1 MSLEAQLKSKF
12 LEEAG
17 QLLSE
22 AEQCFLGLE
31 ARPDDNALVDK
42 IFRLAHN
49 LKGGAKAVGFADLGA
64 LAHTFE
70 TLIMR
75 IKRGEVKR
83 SPEVIGLLLRCND
96 FFVKAVNDL
105 RGDLA
110 AQIEVAPMAAELDT
124 FLGVKRQEAG
134 PSLSDLDRTIQEEI
148 DRQVAQRDA
157 ARKAAEKPAEDEAPT
172 ADEVAALLALEKPRA
187 VSSTPEPLATPE
199 LHPVS
204 HDFGPL
210 REAPRPTP
218 GLSVSRDE
226 SIRVS
231 LNRLDRLL
239 DFVGEMVILQTML
252 RDQVSKQKSPVL
264 NRTVHHIGKV
274 TKEVQDITLSLRM
287 VPVKQTF
294 QKMQRIVRDT
304 ALMLNKKVRLQLEGE
319 ETEIDKTVLE
329 QVGDPLVHLVR
340 NAVDHG
346 VESSE
351 DRRRAGKP
359 EEGTLYLK
367 ACHQGGKLVIELR
380 DDGAGIDT
388 KQIRARAI
396 ERGLIRADET
406 LTEAETINLIFRP
419 GFSTKSEVTEVS
431 GRGVGLDVVKSNI
444 DALQGEVILQTD
456 VGKGTCFKVVLPL
469 TLAIID
475 GMVVR
480 CGDERFVIP
489 LSQVYES
496 VSPRR
501 EDVQFNEDLSETLL
515 LRDECMPLVRLSHTL
530 GRGVSRPA
538 WQSIAIVV
546 RNSERPFA
554 ILVDD
559 ILGQQ
564 QIVIKK
570 LGLELQRLR
579 AFSGTA
585 VLGDGKPALIV
596 EANEIAAMARP
607 VRRQEIEKM
616 EGTAA

>member
-31 ARPDDNALVDK
+31 TCPEDNALVDK

-83 SPEVIGLLLRCND
+83 TPDVIGLLLRCND
-96 FFVKAVNDL
+96 FFVKAVGDL
-105 RGDLA
+105 RGNLA
-110 AQIEVAPMAAELDT
+110 APVDITPMATELDA
-124 FLGVKRQEAG
+124 FLGVKKQEAG
-134 PSLSDLDRTIQEEI
+134 PSLADLDRSIQEQI
-148 DRQVAQRDA
+148 DRHVAQRDA
-157 ARKAAEKPAEDEAPT
+157 ARKAEPKPDEEEAPT
-172 ADEVAALLALEKPRA
+172 AEEVAALLALEKPGPIA
-187 VSSTPEPLATPE
+187 VAPEVFQPA
-199 LHPVS
+199 S
-204 HDFGPL
+204 QDFGPL
-210 REAPRPTP
+210 REAPRAAPAP
-218 GLSVSRDE
+218 ISSRDE

-252 RDQVSKQKSPVL
+252 RDQISKQKSPVL
-264 NRTVHHIGKV
+264 NRTVHQIGKV

-304 ALMLNKKVRLQLEGE
+304 ALMLNKRVRLQLEGE

-329 QVGDPLVHLVR
+329 QVNDPLVHLVR

-346 VESSE
+346 VESAE

-359 EEGTLYLK
+359 EEGTLFLK

-388 KQIRARAI
+388 KKIRARAI
-396 ERGLIRADET
+396 ERGLIRADEA
-406 LTEAETINLIFRP
+406 LSEAETMNLIFRP

-444 DALQGEVILQTD
+444 DSLQGEVILQTE

-585 VLGDGKPALIV
+585 VLGDGKPALII

-607 VRRQEIEKM
+607 VRRQDFERM